1 MDKVADNDVADND
14 VVDNGSVDN
23 DVADWL
29 DDEQRIL
36 NIQQNPVR
44 EPMKSIR
51 GVFIFINQYH
61 YIDKIVVE
69 DIVSFGEH
77 NNEFRIPFSQVLRLV
92 QSKRYVTSNTKYIFR
107 EVCLFNVDLE
117 AEHVQGFVNDGDGD
131 GDGDRNGG
139 RFFRVLP
146 ATEDIIIP
154 PSIFIFHSVN
164 TLYFYFQEVLLKRA
178 GEPRSILKTV
188 DSENPKEMSHNTTK
202 KRVSLKEKPVV
213 HSRENTKYATKNH
226 TKRACSRGARETR
239 KHISVKHINT

>member
-1 MDKVADNDVADND
+1 MDNDV
-14 VVDNGSVDN
+14 VDN

-51 GVFIFINQYH
+51 GVFIFINQHH

-131 GDGDRNGG
+131 GDGDSG

-146 ATEDIIIP
+146 ATEDIVIP

-188 DSENPKEMSHNTTK
+188 DSENLKEMSHNTTK

-213 HSRENTKYATKNH
+213 HSRENTKYATKNS